1 MRTTTTTNKAYA
13 VLYSTENRSKNM
25 IYIHLSQMNIRWN
38 LLNIRI
44 KQPFV

>member
-1 MRTTTTTNKAYA
+1 MRTTTIPSVHSAA
-13 VLYSTENRSKNM
+13 EIRSKNLF
-25 IYIHLSQMNIRWN
+25 YVHLSQMNIRWN